1 MNCGDSAAKDG
12 GEGVAQSIEDHDDG
26 VDVCD
31 GPKPPRIS
39 ESKWSE
45 QKQDEISHDQP
56 CEPFA
61 KLKSGHRIPEIFC
74 AKSAHRRV
82 IHGEKAGGGFVDHM
96 SDKREAKRDPSVA
109 EVVRLGGFRRGLQA
123 RRILVY
129 SYRKATM
136 GSTRVA
142 RRAGM

>member
-31 GPKPPRIS
+31 GPKPPRVS
-39 ESKWSE
+39 EGKWSE

-56 CEPFA
+56 GEPLAELVSRHGEPPVFRA
-61 KLKSGHRIPEIFC
+61 DRQ
-74 AKSAHRRV
+74 HRRV
-82 IHGEKAGGGFVDHM
+82 IYGEKAGGGFVDDV
-96 SDKREAKRDPSVA
+96 SDKREAERDPGVA
-109 EVVRLGGFRRGLQA
+109 EVVRLGGFRRGLQG
-123 RRILVY
+123 RRILAY